1 MIFEMPRGVRKRF
14 CQEPRHSTSLAL
26 IGSLLGHS
34 TPAVTA
40 RYSHLFDSVERDAV
54 TRVGAIIEAAGLD
67 QPPSALFRCLISDEK
82 TNKPVA
88 RKRGL
93 S

>member
-1 MIFEMPRGVRKRF
+1 MPRGVRKRF

-34 TPAVTA
+34 TPAVT
-40 RYSHLFDSVERDAV
+40 SHLFDSVERDAV

-82 TNKPVA
+82 TA
-88 RKRGL
+88 
-93 S
+93 SFES